1 MDIKDRL
8 ARMSE
13 KWGCCF
19 QTIVRPGVYLGDVSF
34 INAEEW
40 KTMPLKDPNFSL
52 VSLLLYS
59 YYLDAIFYTKQKISP
74 NFSVK
79 GKAFC

>member
-40 KTMPLKDPNFSL
+40 KTMPLKDRSYFHPRILPSID
-52 VSLLLYS
+52 VSCLNLL
-59 YYLDAIFYTKQKISP
+59 F
-74 NFSVK
+74 V
-79 GKAFC
+79 